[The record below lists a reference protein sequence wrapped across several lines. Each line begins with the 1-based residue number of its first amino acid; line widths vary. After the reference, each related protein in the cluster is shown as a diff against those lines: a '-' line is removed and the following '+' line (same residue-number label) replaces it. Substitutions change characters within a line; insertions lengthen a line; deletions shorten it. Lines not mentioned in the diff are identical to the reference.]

1 MKNTLAINS
10 FIVFSII
17 YLLIILLGQEN
28 MAWYLKPFLLP
39 FLLAYVF
46 LSKSFSTKK
55 LLLTALAFSWM
66 GDIVLMFAH
75 KAEIYF
81 ILGLLLFLVSHIFY
95 IILFYKQKP
104 ETTIPKGTIFLIASL
119 FILVYLVAM
128 LYLLFPKLGPLK
140 IPVTVYAITISTML
154 YFALKYF
161 FSGEGNSKFF
171 VLAGAISFV
180 CSDSLLAINKFYAP
194 IHHSSFWIM
203 ITYLIAQACI
213 TFGIIRKHKSIL

>member
-1 MKNTLAINS
+1 MKNTLALKS
-10 FIVFSII
+10 FIVFSFI

-39 FLLAYVF
+39 FLLIAVF
-46 LSKSFSTKK
+46 FTKNFFTK
-55 LLLTALAFSWM
+55 TYLLIALAFSWM

-75 KAEIYF
+75 KGEIYF

-104 ETTIPKGTIFLIASL
+104 ARALAKGPGFLIASL

-140 IPVTVYAITISTML
+140 IPVMVYAITISTML
-154 YFALKYF
+154 YFALSCF
-161 FSGEGNSKFF
+161 FSWKSHGKFF
-171 VLAGAISFV
+171 VLIGAISFV

-194 IHHSSFWIM
+194 IYHSSFWIM